1 MEVEPSLRFPLD
13 GSMQIIFTG
22 YYNGF
27 GVEVRSV
34 DEMNLLY
41 NMGCFGKGTSSRSK
55 PRESQNVPA
64 VMRKRQFL
72 KRMCWCKKYGDSK
85 KSLKS
90 DTFLKDVNK
99 LAAKILSDG
108 EKQLKK
114 DVIDLV
120 SSEES
125 GEEDD
130 NCDMFSL
137 ENYNKEDLV
146 VIIPN
151 SDSEDDDYF
160 ANLKPKCCVN
170 KIKIQEKLMLSKQE
184 SFFLLYGLG
193 CLQILNNY
201 DNVLNI
207 EQCWKLFQED
217 DKYFLEK
224 YVVYHYFRSKGYVVK
239 PGIKFGGDFL
249 LYKEG
254 PSVNHAD
261 FIVLI
266 KYAGEEYDWIS
277 IFGHLRVASTTVK
290 EILIVEVIQ
299 PNKEELQL
307 PKDLKEYSVREV
319 LLSRNN
325 PVAINDEIE

>member
-1 MEVEPSLRFPLD
+1 
-13 GSMQIIFTG
+13 
-22 YYNGF
+22 
-27 GVEVRSV
+27 
-34 DEMNLLY
+34 MNLLY

-72 KRMCWCKKYGDSK
+72 KRMCWYKKYGDPK
-85 KSLKS
+85 KSLES
-90 DTFLKDVNK
+90 DIFLKDVNK
-99 LAAKILSDG
+99 LVAKILSDG
-108 EKQLKK
+108 EKHLKK

-125 GEEDD
+125 GEED

-137 ENYNKEDLV
+137 ESYNKEDLV
-146 VIIPN
+146 VIMPN

-170 KIKIQEKLMLSKQE
+170 KIKMQEKLMLSKQE

-193 CLQILNNY
+193 CLQILNND

-207 EQCWKLFQED
+207 EQCWKTFQED

-239 PGIKFGGDFL
+239 PGIKFGGDYL

-266 KYAGEEYDWIS
+266 RYAGDEYDWIS

-290 EILIVEVIQ
+290 EVLMVEVIS

-307 PKDLKEYSVREV
+307 PKDLREYGVREV

>member
-27 GVEVRSV
+27 GVEVRSI

-72 KRMCWCKKYGDSK
+72 KRMCWYKKYGDSK
-85 KSLKS
+85 NSLES
-90 DTFLKDVNK
+90 DVFLKDVNK
-99 LAAKILSDG
+99 LAAQILSDG
-108 EKQLKK
+108 EKHLKK

-125 GEEDD
+125 GEDD
-130 NCDMFSL
+130 NSDIFTLDS
-137 ENYNKEDLV
+137 YDKEDLV
-146 VIIPN
+146 VIMPN
-151 SDSEDDDYF
+151 SDSEADDYF

-170 KIKIQEKLMLSKQE
+170 KIKMPEKLMLSKQE

-193 CLQILNNY
+193 CLQILNN
-201 DNVLNI
+201 DDKVLNI

-224 YVVYHYFRSKGYVVK
+224 YIVYHYFRSKGYVVK
-239 PGIKFGGDFL
+239 PGIKFGGDFSKL
-249 LYKEG
+249 LM
-254 PSVNHAD
+254 
-261 FIVLI
+261 
-266 KYAGEEYDWIS
+266 
-277 IFGHLRVASTTVK
+277 
-290 EILIVEVIQ
+290 
-299 PNKEELQL
+299 
-307 PKDLKEYSVREV
+307 
-319 LLSRNN
+319 
-325 PVAINDEIE
+325 